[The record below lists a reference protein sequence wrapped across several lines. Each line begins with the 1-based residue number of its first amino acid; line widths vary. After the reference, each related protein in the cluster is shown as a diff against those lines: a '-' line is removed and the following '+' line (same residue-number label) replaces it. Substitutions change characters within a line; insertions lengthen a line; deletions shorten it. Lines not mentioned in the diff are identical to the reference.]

1 MRSAPFFFACF
12 FFLLFITPRCRTK
25 KIDYPTIYSN
35 YILNSFDPNRT
46 TTSGSYST
54 TCNQARKCRLS
65 KRLLLVPLV
74 KPSANK
80 KDDAASSPN
89 SSCKVDAV
97 VPTFQTLCCNRGVAT
112 VAGRAAGVVQH
123 VPCQRRR
130 NDPRY
135 VPKEVAKAV
144 PIGT

>member
-1 MRSAPFFFACF
+1 MFFFSSF
-12 FFLLFITPRCRTK
+12 FTPRCRTK

-46 TTSGSYST
+46 TTSGGYST

-135 VPKEVAKAV
+135 VPEEVAKAV